1 MNYVPEVES
10 QTEYDNDNNNNNNNN
25 NNNINNNNYD
35 NDTSF
40 IQRDFQSFPIAL
52 YNLYYNVKH

>member
-10 QTEYDNDNNNNNNNN
+10 QTEDDNDNNN

-40 IQRDFQSFPIAL
+40 IQRDFQAFPIAL

>member
-10 QTEYDNDNNNNNNNN
+10 QTEHDNDNNNNNND
-25 NNNINNNNYD
+25 NINNNNYD

>member
-10 QTEYDNDNNNNNNNN
+10 QTEDDNDNNNN